1 MPTKRTCPAAVNQP
15 HFSPKYYEEFSGL
28 SASSSFH
35 VELSVF
41 RAPEILNSYY
51 SVVSMLAN

>member
-1 MPTKRTCPAAVNQP
+1 MPTKRTCPAAANQP

-28 SASSSFH
+28 SARSSEQ

-41 RAPEILNSYY
+41 RAPEILNSDY